1 MDEQTTRSTRRA
13 GLNYL
18 PLFLLLVAGI
28 ALVAGGIGVMQGY
41 QLHEVRREL
50 GSSQQDTSTLLA
62 RMQDTNEALR
72 REIAD
77 LRTRLAADEE
87 KAQAVVAEQTV
98 AAPTPEQ
105 TAARRRAVAAN
116 KRAQSEQQAKI
127 KALEDEL
134 AKVSKSS
141 EENSAKLAT
150 VSSDVTD
157 VKGQVA
163 STRSDLEKTASD
175 MKSVRGDMGVMSGL
189 IATNEKEIDQLRR
202 LGERNIYEFT
212 ITTDDG
218 EHKVGDILVKLEKA
232 NVKHNRYSVVINAD
246 DRRIEKKD
254 KTTNEPVQF
263 YVPSKAR
270 QPYEIVVNEV
280 SKRTIKGY
288 LATPKVTIS
297 RQAAV
302 E

>member
-218 EHKVGDILVKLEKA
+218 EHKVGDILMKLEKA